1 MRSITRARSM
11 RQYKRLR
18 AASHLPNGGFG
29 NMGRHTLAL
38 YSRTAETCSTTAW
51 TALCTDTLRAMRRV
65 SHRRQLEL
73 TAFNAALSALHP
85 SGRYMHRYAPMSG
98 LRRPACGQGDLA
110 GAPEFNCC
118 SAEAMHAGSHQPVG
132 RVCRQ
137 DEVYLNYYGAS
148 SIVLQL
154 SSGRLVHITQNTDYP
169 LSGKVTLTVTAQR
182 AVTLHLRIPR
192 WSRDT
197 LITMESAVFY
207 DAECGQ
213 YYTIHV
219 PAGTVQLELNLDM
232 NLHYWE
238 GEGDAVG
245 RHAVYRGP
253 VLLTFDRHYNPRW
266 TESLAPVFDYGG
278 MHLEPAECDDYYAP
292 LVLFTVLARDGTPI
306 RLCDYASA
314 GQFGTQFES
323 WLTVRRAPRGSVW
336 L

>member
-1 MRSITRARSM
+1 M
-11 RQYKRLR
+11 
-18 AASHLPNGGFG
+18 
-29 NMGRHTLAL
+29 
-38 YSRTAETCSTTAW
+38 
-51 TALCTDTLRAMRRV
+51 
-65 SHRRQLEL
+65 
-73 TAFNAALSALHP
+73 
-85 SGRYMHRYAPMSG
+85 
-98 LRRPACGQGDLA
+98 
-110 GAPEFNCC
+110 
-118 SAEAMHAGSHQPVG
+118 
-132 RVCRQ
+132 
-137 DEVYLNYYGAS
+137 
-148 SIVLQL
+148 
-154 SSGRLVHITQNTDYP
+154 HITQNTDYP

-253 VLLTFDRHYNPRW
+253 ILLTFDRHYNPRW

>member
-1 MRSITRARSM
+1 MGHAIRSPYI
-11 RQYKRLR
+11 
-18 AASHLPNGGFG
+18 
-29 NMGRHTLAL
+29 LAQP
-38 YSRTAETCSTTAW
+38 ETCSVTAW

-65 SHRRQLEL
+65 SIADELEL

-98 LRRPACGQGDLA
+98 LRRPACGSGDLA
-110 GAPEFNCC
+110 GAPEFSCC
-118 SAEAMHAGSHQPVG
+118 SAEAMHTLGLISQWGVFADE
-132 RVCRQ
+132 

-253 VLLTFDRHYNPRW
+253 ILLTFDRHYNPRW